1 MYFLI
6 SLIVSLIFLFLFLF
20 TKNRS
25 KFHYEYGALI
35 FAGATIAWLIVCIN
49 YAMEG
54 DGFIRVD
61 QLWIDLVKSF
71 WTLFFGLVIYFC
83 VSFIPKLVKK
93 HKENKQ
99 PK

>member
-1 MYFLI
+1 MYFLA
-6 SLIVSLIFLFLFLF
+6 SLLAAITFTLLWIFLKQKKSLHF
-20 TKNRS
+20 
-25 KFHYEYGALI
+25 EYGALI
-35 FAGATIAWLIVCIN
+35 FGGATIAWLIVCIN

-83 VSFIPKLVKK
+83 ALFIPKLVKK
-93 HKENKQ
+93 HKENK
-99 PK
+99 